1 MKRIA
6 LVGIPM
12 IRRDSSGGDELACTQ
27 FRFVKPRT
35 LSVTFRTALLCAALL
50 LNFVPAAAGAASID
64 EQTVTIAKQLKCPV
78 CQNVPVAYSQAQLAG
93 EMRQVIRE
101 KLAQGESKDA
111 IIQYFVD
118 RYGEDVLLEPRREG
132 FSLWLW
138 ISSIG
143 VLLFG
148 AAVAGAVLWNWSQTR
163 PASSPG
169 ISAPTDSSQMPS
181 SRLEQVFEDEF
192 ARYKQDKRT

>member
-6 LVGIPM
+6 LVGIHM
-12 IRRDSSGGDELACTQ
+12 IRRDSSGGDEFACTQ

-101 KLAQGESKDA
+101 KLAQGESEDA

-163 PASSPG
+163 PASSTG
-169 ISAPTDSSQMPS
+169 TLAPTDSSQTPS

>member
-1 MKRIA
+1 MAER
-6 LVGIPM
+6 
-12 IRRDSSGGDELACTQ
+12 
-27 FRFVKPRT
+27 RT
-35 LSVTFRTALLCAALL
+35 LELPPADGAESRRAALWVVETRRLIATASVLLFLAPLLFL
-50 LNFVPAAAGAASID
+50 LNPDVTGAASID

-78 CQNVPVAYSQAQLAG
+78 CQNVPVAYSQSQLAG

-101 KLAQGESKDA
+101 KLGQGESEDA

-138 ISSIG
+138 ITSIG

-148 AAVAGAVLWNWSQTR
+148 AAVVGVVLWNWSQTR
-163 PASSPG
+163 PASSPV
-169 ISAPTDSSQMPS
+169 SAAPSDSPETPS
-181 SRLEQVFEDEF
+181 SKLEQLFEEEF